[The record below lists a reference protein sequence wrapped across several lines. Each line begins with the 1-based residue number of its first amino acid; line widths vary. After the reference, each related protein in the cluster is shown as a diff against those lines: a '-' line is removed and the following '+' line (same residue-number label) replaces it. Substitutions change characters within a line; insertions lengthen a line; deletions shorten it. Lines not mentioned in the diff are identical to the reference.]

1 MRKQITADINSLAMH
16 SSLIYDPML
25 IIGETKTTLV
35 TLTNMTEMAE
45 NSNKHQKAIW
55 SDGSLFK
62 RLSLR
67 KRISLL
73 DMDNPIIFRSLQVK
87 VGLSPPLPNS
97 PGQSL
102 LNPHSPTGFTY
113 LAQST

>member
-1 MRKQITADINSLAMH
+1 MRKQITADINTSAMH
-16 SSLIYDPML
+16 SSLIYDPMF

-35 TLTNMTEMAE
+35 TLTNMTEMTE
-45 NSNKHQKAIW
+45 NSDKHQKAIW

-73 DMDNPIIFRSLQVK
+73 DMDSPIIFRALQVK
-87 VGLSPPLPNS
+87 VGLSPPFTELPWQE
-97 PGQSL
+97 P
-102 LNPHSPTGFTY
+102 P
-113 LAQST
+113 